1 MISKLIF
8 LAKNNSSI
16 VIYINFLSYKIISI
30 FYKSRIKY
38 FKKVNKQILKNKKIS
53 NDYFSMNAFNFY
65 KSIFNLKSTFHY
77 LEIGSYEGNSAMFVA
92 RNFPKAYVNCV
103 DNWHKTEEYINH
115 KDFFHIE
122 NNFDKNVKNFSNIV
136 KFKIDSDNFFLKNK
150 LKFDAIYID
159 GYHYG
164 PQVYKDCIN
173 AWKFLNINGY
183 LICDDY
189 IWAFYPQIKDNPC
202 YFINRFLNQ
211 IKGNFKIKK
220 ISNSQIFIKKIN

>member
-1 MISKLIF
+1 MNKVLFLYKSNSPLKIIFYFLISKL
-8 LAKNNSSI
+8 S
-16 VIYINFLSYKIISI
+16 NF
-30 FYKSRIKY
+30 Y
-38 FKKVNKQILKNKKIS
+38 FKNKIKRKKRQHKLLIDDKEIT
-53 NDYFSMNAFNFY
+53 NDYFSPHSFNFFY
-65 KSIFNLKSTFHY
+65 YLKNLKPNFNY
-77 LEIGSYEGNSAMFVA
+77 LEIGAYEGNSAMFVA
-92 RNFPKAYVNCV
+92 NNFSNAKIYCV

-164 PQVYKDCIN
+164 PQVYKDCMN